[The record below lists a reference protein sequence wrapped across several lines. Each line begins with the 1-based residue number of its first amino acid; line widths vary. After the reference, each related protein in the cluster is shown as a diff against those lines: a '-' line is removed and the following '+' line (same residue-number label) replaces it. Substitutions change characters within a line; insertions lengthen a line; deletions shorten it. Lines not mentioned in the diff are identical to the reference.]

1 MKKVIIALLLG
12 IILIAGCEKEDY
24 ILQEVV
30 GKWQLVG
37 GYDVMMGGLYIPPTE
52 EQRIV
57 EYTKNNEF
65 VNYDY
70 LQKEIGRCNFR
81 LTESTITIY
90 GVEINGQK
98 WESSYKY
105 WIRNDTLQIHND
117 GGFESYEEFFK
128 RIE

>member
-1 MKKVIIALLLG
+1 MKKVIIALLLA
-12 IILIAGCEKEDY
+12 IIFSAGCEKEDY
-24 ILQEVV
+24 ILQKVV
-30 GKWQLVG
+30 GKWQLVK
-37 GYDVMMGGLYIPPTE
+37 GYNVMGGGCYTPIKE
-52 EQRIV
+52 EQRIR

-70 LQKEIGRCNFR
+70 LQNEISRCNFR
-81 LTESTITIY
+81 LTESAITIY
-90 GVEINGQK
+90 GVEIDGQK

-105 WIRNDTLQIHND
+105 WIRNDTLQIHHD

>member
-1 MKKVIIALLLG
+1 MKKVTIALLLG
-12 IILIAGCEKEDY
+12 IIFSVGCEKEDDV
-24 ILQEVV
+24 LQKVI
-30 GKWQLVG
+30 GKWQLVE
-37 GYDVMMGGLYIPPTE
+37 GYDVMYGVYIPKTE

-57 EYTKNNEF
+57 EYTKNNEC

-70 LQKEIGRCNFR
+70 LQNEIGRCNFR
-81 LTESTITIY
+81 LTESAITIY
-90 GVEINGQK
+90 GVETDGQK
-98 WESSYKY
+98 WESSYNY

>member
-1 MKKVIIALLLG
+1 MKKIIIALLLG
-12 IILIAGCEKEDY
+12 IIFSAGCEKEDY
-24 ILQEVV
+24 VLQKVT

-37 GYDVMMGGLYIPPTE
+37 GYNVMMGGVYSSPTE

-57 EYTKNNEF
+57 DYTKNNEC

-70 LQKEIGRCNFR
+70 LQNEMGRCNFR
-81 LTESTITIY
+81 LTESAITIY
-90 GVEINGQK
+90 GVETDGQK

-105 WIRNDTLQIHND
+105 WIRNDTLQIHHD